1 MDTTLMSEYV
11 ELHKKIIE
19 KLYRYVEYHYFDAN
33 DAPQLLSKNDAVIA
47 GNLYGGVRF
56 LIFCRCCSDKN
67 KI

>member
-33 DAPQLLSKNDAVIA
+33 DAPQLLSKMTLLLQGILPD
-47 GNLYGGVRF
+47 
-56 LIFCRCCSDKN
+56 
-67 KI
+67 

>member
-33 DAPQLLSKNDAVIA
+33 DAPQLLSKNDAV
-47 GNLYGGVRF
+47 
-56 LIFCRCCSDKN
+56 KN
-67 KI
+67 